1 MLLKF
6 LLVIKDSSN
15 DSNKIIWRISSTPFK
30 PNPTSN
36 TQESSKCLRTEVL
49 YNKTTL
55 EFKMWS
61 QRCHSVLY
69 IYLCIHWHMRPWG
82 EFNTTSSREVRY
94 TGPIYCINELM
105 ALQQSL
111 FRRIEKTQTSQ
122 PPNFIAPLI
131 NIRLRFFN
139 VQASYTSF
147 SV

>member
-15 DSNKIIWRISSTPFK
+15 DSNKIITNNQHEVTNISDAYPQPLLNPIPPQTHKNRQSASKQKCFTTKQHWNFK
-30 PNPTSN
+30 
-36 TQESSKCLRTEVL
+36 CEVRDATV
-49 YNKTTL
+49 YCT
-55 EFKMWS
+55 
-61 QRCHSVLY
+61 Y
-69 IYLCIHWHMRPWG
+69 IYVYIGTWDHEG
-82 EFNTTSSREVRY
+82 NSTTSSREVRY

-131 NIRLRFFN
+131 NILLRFF
-139 VQASYTSF
+139 
-147 SV
+147 